1 MMSVSAR
8 VYEIVGVKV
17 GEVLPSLTFPG
28 MYTILYQTKSG
39 ESICGTCANSYVNPD
54 DPICHAGTY
63 DEGETL
69 VCKECHGDIESSY
82 GPLTLRCPQWADR
95 AVLTEEIP
103 EKF

>member
-1 MMSVSAR
+1 MVSVSHR

-28 MYTILYQTKSG
+28 MYTILYLTQKG
-39 ESICGTCANSYVNPD
+39 ENVCGTCANSYVNPD

-63 DEGETL
+63 DEGESL
-69 VCKECHGDIESSY
+69 VCVECHGEIESSY
-82 GPLTLRCPQWADR
+82 GPITQRCPVWDER